1 MREGVSQP
9 PQHRRVLGLGRSP
22 SRRHRRTSATDGD
35 RGWACSQSPERRTE
49 RTADSMSW
57 PETAQA
63 TVLLAGAAVLLNTQA
78 ERGQIPSVTGP
89 QPTVNTTCASGCWG
103 GNSLLHRQVSR
114 REG

>member
-1 MREGVSQP
+1 
-9 PQHRRVLGLGRSP
+9 
-22 SRRHRRTSATDGD
+22 
-35 RGWACSQSPERRTE
+35 
-49 RTADSMSW
+49 MSW

-89 QPTVNTTCASGCWG
+89 QPTVITTCASGCWG

-114 REG
+114 REGRAAALKKTGSRTNEGRQGQ